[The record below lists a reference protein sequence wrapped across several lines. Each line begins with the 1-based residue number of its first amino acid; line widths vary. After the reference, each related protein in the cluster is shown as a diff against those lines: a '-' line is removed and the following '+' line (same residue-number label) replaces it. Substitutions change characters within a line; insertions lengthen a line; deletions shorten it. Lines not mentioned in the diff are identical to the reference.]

1 MTKLSDL
8 KTSLNHIGKFM
19 QTHSIVGHMWCDN
32 KIIKINYDEATSLN
46 LFDINTQ
53 TTGLA
58 ALLRCG
64 ILCNKAEF
72 KNDEINQKKPVLER

>member
-8 KTSLNHIGKFM
+8 KTSLNQIGKFM
-19 QTHSIVGHMWCDN
+19 QTHLIVGHMWCDN
-32 KIIKINYDEATSLN
+32 KIINYDEATSLN

>member
-8 KTSLNHIGKFM
+8 KTSLNQIGKFM
-19 QTHSIVGHMWCDN
+19 KTHLIVGHMWCDN
-32 KIIKINYDEATSLN
+32 KLVKDSYDVD

-58 ALLRCG
+58 ALLRCC

-72 KNDEINQKKPVLER
+72 KK